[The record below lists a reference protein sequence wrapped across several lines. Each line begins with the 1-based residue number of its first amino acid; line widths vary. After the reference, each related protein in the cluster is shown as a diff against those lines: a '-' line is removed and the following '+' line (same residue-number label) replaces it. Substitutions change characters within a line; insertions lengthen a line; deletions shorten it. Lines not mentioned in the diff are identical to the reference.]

1 MPRTLHQ
8 HLMEKGWSS
17 NEVDGALSRLY
28 SEDNHPEAMK
38 THHQRFSNV
47 HDLNPVIYWAVLIIA
62 IIGNFIIALVFIP
75 FLMMLTSVQILV
87 ILSVMGLIFGAM
99 FNLLLK
105 DIEKIDY
112 KHHIVAGVFIPM
124 MAAVTIFVV
133 VSIANNLSRVIQLEI
148 IQNPFLVTFVYVIS
162 FSAPYIIYKLKD
174 ISKEHKFKK
183 SNPSLHTKYTQP
195 AREQS
200 DAHIAQGMYK

>member
-87 ILSVMGLIFGAM
+87 LLYICIYIF
-99 FNLLLK
+99 
-105 DIEKIDY
+105 
-112 KHHIVAGVFIPM
+112 
-124 MAAVTIFVV
+124 
-133 VSIANNLSRVIQLEI
+133 Q
-148 IQNPFLVTFVYVIS
+148 FLC
-162 FSAPYIIYKLKD
+162 
-174 ISKEHKFKK
+174 
-183 SNPSLHTKYTQP
+183 SLF
-195 AREQS
+195 
-200 DAHIAQGMYK
+200 